1 MRRLIN
7 FYVWKGAGAEVE
19 AEETQVVSIDT
30 HVFQLVYKLAS
41 IIWTIFFVD
50 FGVEKAAK
58 IKISTI
64 AGGSENENGLESGW
78 NTRQLVFEV
87 RDDGIGK

>member
-41 IIWTIFFVD
+41 II
-50 FGVEKAAK
+50 
-58 IKISTI
+58 
-64 AGGSENENGLESGW
+64 
-78 NTRQLVFEV
+78 
-87 RDDGIGK
+87 